1 MEKYMNDIIKKVDEL
16 INLIK
21 ESKEYREYLN
31 LKEILRK
38 DEDIT
43 SLIEEIKKS
52 QRNIV
57 RLKQNGKSF
66 EKEEETINK
75 NLDLLNNFPIYVE
88 FSYLQKELNDEFQ
101 IIKDLLE
108 SEINKI
114 TN

>member
-21 ESKEYREYLN
+21 ESKEYKEYLN

-57 RLKQNGKSF
+57 RLKQNGNSF

-75 NLDLLNNFPIYVE
+75 NLDLLNSFPIYVE